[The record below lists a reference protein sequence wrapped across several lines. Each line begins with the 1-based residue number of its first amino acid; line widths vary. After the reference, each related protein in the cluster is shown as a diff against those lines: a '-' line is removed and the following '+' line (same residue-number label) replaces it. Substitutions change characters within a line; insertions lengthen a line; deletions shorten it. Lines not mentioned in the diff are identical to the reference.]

1 MPLWKAG
8 LGHRRCCLSCPLFYT
23 VQALLVASC
32 LLTAKATVF
41 LEEAGFEDG
50 LAGGGQ
56 HGGTLSGLWAERRG
70 QARGEA
76 DILMKLWKVI

>member
-50 LAGGGQ
+50 LRGAGSMEERLAGFGQSGGDRLE
-56 HGGTLSGLWAERRG
+56 GKRTY
-70 QARGEA
+70 
-76 DILMKLWKVI
+76 